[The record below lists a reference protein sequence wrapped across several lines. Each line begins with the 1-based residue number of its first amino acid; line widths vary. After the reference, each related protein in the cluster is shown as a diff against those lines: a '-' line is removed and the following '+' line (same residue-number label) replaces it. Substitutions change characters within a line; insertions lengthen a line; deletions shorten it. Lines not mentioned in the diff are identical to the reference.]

1 MGMLS
6 GKVAIITGAGR
17 GLGREEALAM
27 AKEGCNL
34 VINDLGSSFDGT
46 VIDAEIKVADGVVE
60 ECRKLGVQAVGNYDS
75 VTNFKK
81 TKSMVQQAVSEF
93 GRLDILVNNA
103 GILND
108 KMIFNMTEAEFDNVF
123 SVHMKGTF
131 NMTRHVAEYFRKE
144 AKNNP
149 KMGNFGR
156 IINTADDAGLIGNIG
171 QSNYGA
177 AKAGI
182 ASFTLITAMELR
194 KYATVNCV
202 VPRARTRLTTEATP
216 KMVEIM
222 SSKAK
227 SGMDVFHPSHLAP
240 LIVYLAS
247 DHAKDVNGEVFRM
260 VGDKLWIYRGWHT
273 VNRIDNNSQTFTPEI
288 LVERVESELLKDIPS
303 KQELTDVTR
312 EYFEFR

>member
-46 VIDAEIKVADGVVE
+46 VIDAEIKVADRVVE
-60 ECRKLGVQAVGNYDS
+60 ECRNLGVQAVGNYDS

-108 KMIFNMTEAEFDNVF
+108 KMIFNMTEKEFDNVF

-216 KMVEIM
+216 KLVEIM

>member
-46 VIDAEIKVADGVVE
+46 VIDAEIKVADEVVE

-81 TKSMVQQAVSEF
+81 TKIMVQQAISEF

-288 LVERVESELLKDIPS
+288 LVERVESELLKDLPP
-303 KQELTDVTR
+303 KQEITDITR

>member
-81 TKSMVQQAVSEF
+81 TKNMVQQAVSEF

-216 KMVEIM
+216 KMVGIM

-288 LVERVESELLKDIPS
+288 LVERVESELLKGLPS

-312 EYFEFR
+312 EYF